1 MALRVVPIVGHS
13 PLEPRGTGA
22 DREVLM
28 RGMAAFAIA
37 LGSLGG
43 GAASAQTLT
52 RDLTAEILNSA
63 AFTPREAYAAGE
75 GPVEWRS
82 GELRLS
88 DDRAGPVDTVRVN
101 IGGILHTPGGL
112 PLNPERGAFD
122 ADTLDIT
129 LVRHW
134 PGAMRFASD
143 GLEVDVVPHAGFGV
157 SSFGGQAE
165 GGATVTVS
173 KSRTDRAVERLRD
186 MGVRDGAGFG
196 DTGRWY
202 LFAAASGR
210 AVGLNML
217 RGERGWDRAGWS
229 TDDTGAL
236 VGDAQIGVGWRKGD
250 MQSSFGVIHRE
261 VRGKHMVFGQETRDD
276 TVAAFTFSFRPQR

>member
-1 MALRVVPIVGHS
+1 MRRMA
-13 PLEPRGTGA
+13 
-22 DREVLM
+22 VL
-28 RGMAAFAIA
+28 AIA
-37 LGSLGG
+37 LSSLGG

-52 RDLTAEILNSA
+52 PDLTTEILNSA
-63 AFTPREAYAAGE
+63 AFAPREAYAPGE

-88 DDRAGPVDTVRVN
+88 DGRAGPVDTVRINV
-101 IGGILHTPGGL
+101 GGVVRTPGGL
-112 PLNPERGAFD
+112 PLHADRGEFQANSFD
-122 ADTLDIT
+122 VT
-129 LVRHW
+129 LVRSW
-134 PGAMRFASD
+134 PAVTFASD
-143 GLEVDVVPHAGFGV
+143 GLEFDVAPHAGFGV
-157 SSFGGQAE
+157 SSLGGQAE
-165 GGATVTVS
+165 GGATLTVS
-173 KSRTDRAVERLRD
+173 KSRTDRAVEQLRE

-196 DTGRWY
+196 DKGRWY
-202 LFAAASGR
+202 FFAAASGR

-217 RGERGWDRAGWS
+217 RGERGWDGAGWS